1 MKYGSFHFLSILQPA
16 PAPPCPE
23 LDFTF
28 SEAFSKCISSA
39 HTKNLH
45 ICAPQVTSLWKDT
58 ILPPATQCCLIAL
71 DHAFLS
77 VCMEFSTKS
86 LCGAPEIPEQSYP
99 ILRSRGKAYQTVNE
113 WGSGKG
119 GGVWSHGQST
129 TPVRP
134 AKPRCF
140 GLTALNVKKFH
151 VCTLRFHNYLGTIWT
166 AVQFSV
172 QFSWFLALG
181 TTRLNGHGGN
191 AWSCFYADSTPT
203 YTYSP
208 TLSTTSTRWDREDCF
223 LVVILKITRIW
234 KFGSCKN

>member
-28 SEAFSKCISSA
+28 FRGFLKMHIERPHKEPPYMCTAGYFIMKRHNSATCHTMFSSIY
-39 HTKNLH
+39 
-45 ICAPQVTSLWKDT
+45 
-58 ILPPATQCCLIAL
+58 
-71 DHAFLS
+71 HAVLS

-166 AVQFSV
+166 VVQFSV
-172 QFSWFLALG
+172 QFS
-181 TTRLNGHGGN
+181 
-191 AWSCFYADSTPT
+191 
-203 YTYSP
+203 
-208 TLSTTSTRWDREDCF
+208 
-223 LVVILKITRIW
+223 
-234 KFGSCKN
+234 